1 MTDLKCKLPGI
12 EGPGHAWHS
21 RPVSLEP
28 SSRRSPQAEPGIVLP
43 FIWKENYRACSPAPN
58 LLRWSRIFEHDRNRT
73 LAFDS
78 PCQAKCCQLPRR
90 SAWGSKHRFFFIP
103 VLRSIRLFLCKNR
116 FKISM
121 AQKPLAAA
129 KAALFSQLPPRGI
142 SGLPCP
148 WGFSYL
154 QELSLVP
161 QISTFPSPQAWGG
174 WVSGIDGLTG

>member
-1 MTDLKCKLPGI
+1 MTDLKCKLPDS
-12 EGPGHAWHS
+12 EGLGHAWHS

-43 FIWKENYRACSPAPN
+43 FIWKENYRACSPAPS
-58 LLRWSRIFEHDRNRT
+58 LLRRSRIFEHDRNHT

-103 VLRSIRLFLCKNR
+103 VLRSIRLFLWKNR

-121 AQKPLAAA
+121 AQRHW
-129 KAALFSQLPPRGI
+129 QLPSRPCSLSSPEGI
-142 SGLPCP
+142 SGSPCP

-154 QELSLVP
+154 EELSLVP
-161 QISTFPSPQAWGG
+161 QISPSTSP
-174 WVSGIDGLTG
+174 